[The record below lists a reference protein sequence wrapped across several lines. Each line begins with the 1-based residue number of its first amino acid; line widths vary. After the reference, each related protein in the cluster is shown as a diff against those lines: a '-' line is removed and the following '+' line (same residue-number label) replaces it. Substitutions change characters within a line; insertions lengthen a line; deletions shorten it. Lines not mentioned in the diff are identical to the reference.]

1 MSEEYL
7 YEYRQI
13 LKNTL
18 NQVDALIYEIENFST
33 QSATIVP
40 TEIRFDAVPIVRR
53 LKEAKKLTE
62 ESLFINKKRLQRSS
76 EYL

>member
-33 QSATIVP
+33 QSSTIVP

-62 ESLFINKKRLQRSS
+62 ESLFINKKKLQQSN

>member
-33 QSATIVP
+33 QSSTIVP

-62 ESLFINKKRLQRSS
+62 ESLFINKKKLQQSS